1 MVDGVRLSQI
11 DETSRG
17 DHYHLTA
24 EDRCYYL
31 YEYTSHRD
39 YSFSATNQ
47 LISNLKKKPSQADQ
61 PHYWYKGQAI
71 GTCGRALGAAL
82 NPAWLGSATLVPV
95 PGSKATDHPE
105 YDDRM
110 ERICRLM
117 RQPAPD
123 VRALVRQA
131 ASTTASHEAGQGDRV
146 TVEDLLDL
154 YSIDETIA
162 APAPQAIGIVDDVL
176 TAGTHYRA
184 MHTVLAARFPNVPII
199 GLFVARRVFPD
210 DPRAFGGL

>member
-1 MVDGVRLSQI
+1 MVSGVRLSQI

-17 DHYHLTA
+17 DHYHLTPD
-24 EDRCYYL
+24 DRCYYL

-39 YSFSATNQ
+39 YSFSATNN

-61 PHYWYKGQAI
+61 SHYRYKSQAI
-71 GTCGRALGAAL
+71 ETCGRVLGAAL
-82 NPAWLGSATLVPV
+82 NPVWLACATLVPV
-95 PGSKATDHPE
+95 PGSKVTGHPE
-105 YDDRM
+105 YDNRM

-117 RQPAPD
+117 RQPPPD
-123 VRALVRQA
+123 VRDLVRQV
-131 ASTTASHEAGQGDRV
+131 ASTPASHEAGQGDRV
-146 TVEDLLDL
+146 TVEQLLEL
-154 YSIDETIA
+154 YSINEAIA

-184 MHTVLAARFPNVPII
+184 MYSLLTDRFPNVPII

-210 DPRAFGGL
+210 NPFASEGL

>member
-1 MVDGVRLSQI
+1 MVSGVRLSQI

-17 DHYHLTA
+17 DHYHLTPD
-24 EDRCYYL
+24 DRCYYL

-39 YSFSATNQ
+39 YSFSATNN

-61 PHYWYKGQAI
+61 PHYRYKSQVI

-82 NPAWLGSATLVPV
+82 NPVWLARATLVPV

-117 RQPAPD
+117 SQPPPD
-123 VRALVRQA
+123 VRGLVRQA
-131 ASTTASHEAGQGDRV
+131 ASTAASHEAGQGDRV
-146 TVEDLLDL
+146 TVEQLLEL
-154 YSIDETIA
+154 YSINEAIA
-162 APAPQAIGIVDDVL
+162 DPAPQAIGIVDDVL

-184 MHTVLAARFPNVPII
+184 MYSVLAARFPNVPII

-210 DPRAFGGL
+210 DPLALEGL

>member
-1 MVDGVRLSQI
+1 MVEGVRLSQI

-24 EDRCYYL
+24 DDCCYYL

-39 YSFSATNQ
+39 YSFSATNN
-47 LISNLKKKPSQADQ
+47 LISNLKKKPSQTDQ

-82 NPAWLGSATLVPV
+82 NPDWLANATLVPV
-95 PGSKATDHPE
+95 PGSKAADHPE

-117 RQPAPD
+117 RQPPPD
-123 VRALVRQA
+123 VRALVRQV
-131 ASTTASHEAGQGDRV
+131 ASTTASHEAGQGVRV
-146 TVEDLLDL
+146 TVEQLLEL
-154 YSIDETIA
+154 YSVNEAIA
-162 APAPQAIGIVDDVL
+162 SPAPQAIGIVDDVL

-184 MHTVLAARFPNVPII
+184 MHSVLAARFPNVPII

-210 DPRAFGGL
+210 DPLSFEGL